1 MYILAFF
8 SKVKRRKFDIV
19 ILKIA
24 ATNLP
29 TQNKLAPGAFK
40 KVPGSESFFL
50 HISDICMHLR
60 FLLIGLLFTL
70 AVPAGFAQVTEDSL
84 RRQEDPSLDLLS
96 DLDNK
101 KKNTKEKEKKE
112 IKPPK
117 NVYFGIKAR
126 KGFTKTGGRRQADD
140 VIVLLPARI
149 QGA

>member
-1 MYILAFF
+1 
-8 SKVKRRKFDIV
+8 
-19 ILKIA
+19 
-24 ATNLP
+24 
-29 TQNKLAPGAFK
+29 
-40 KVPGSESFFL
+40 
-50 HISDICMHLR
+50 MHLR
-60 FLLIGLLFTL
+60 FLLIGLLLSL

-126 KGFTKTGGRRQADD
+126 KGFTKAGAGDKQTMS
-140 VIVLLPARI
+140 LFFYLPEYKEPNIYLQQVA
-149 QGA
+149 